1 METNPDYTV
10 SIGAAYRG
18 YLLNTK
24 VNKTFDVTI
33 IDTISMSLGI
43 KTLGDIMTPIISKN
57 TMIPC
62 SHTETF
68 VTTDSEKTIDIEVY
82 QGERRFIK
90 DNLKLG
96 TFYIN
101 RSKIEKETIQI
112 TFDITSDGI
121 LIITARNM
129 DDNTEMS
136 VTFDNYLKNNNVSY
150 VYSDD
155 TDKMVDMELSNL
167 ILAKIELSNT
177 VKSRQSITENRNA
190 SEKSILNNSLKYSQ
204 YIDLLKRAEDTID
217 NYTNYT
223 PEYLT
228 EYMKTFEKIWNEIN
242 FL

>member
-1 METNPDYTV
+1 
-10 SIGAAYRG
+10 
-18 YLLNTK
+18 
-24 VNKTFDVTI
+24 
-33 IDTISMSLGI
+33 MSLGI
-43 KTLGDIMTPIISKN
+43 RTVGDIMTPIISKN

-68 VTTDSEKTIDIEVY
+68 VTTDSEETIDIEVY
-82 QGERRFIK
+82 QGERRFVK

-112 TFDITSDGI
+112 TFDITSDSI
-121 LIITARNM
+121 LIVTARNM
-129 DDNTEMS
+129 DNNTEMS
-136 VTFDNYLKNNNVSY
+136 VTFDNYLTKKNSNNVINSY

-177 VKSRQSITENRNA
+177 VKSRQSITESQLSNA
-190 SEKSILNNSLKYSQ
+190 SEKSILNNPVKYAQ
-204 YIDLLKRAEDTID
+204 YTDLLKRAEDTID

-223 PEYLT
+223 TEYFT
-228 EYMKTFEKIWNEIN
+228 EYMQTFERIWNEIN